1 VPLTAHLTPALTTV
15 KLPAYEMGR
24 LAAQLVATLI
34 DDPEQSAHTV
44 TLAPELI
51 VRQSTRAV

>member
-1 VPLTAHLTPALTTV
+1 
-15 KLPAYEMGR
+15 MGR

-34 DDPEQSAHTV
+34 ENPEQSAHTV